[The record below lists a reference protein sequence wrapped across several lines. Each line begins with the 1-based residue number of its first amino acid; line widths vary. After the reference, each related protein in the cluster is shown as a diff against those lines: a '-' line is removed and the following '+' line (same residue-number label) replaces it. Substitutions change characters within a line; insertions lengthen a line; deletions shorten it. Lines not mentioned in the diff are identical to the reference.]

1 MKLHKQIMSGTTAAS
16 YGCIATFENADGL
29 VMTRHATG
37 NPIAACRRL
46 CDHAESIDPTYRL
59 VSYSTPTSVYGDFV
73 GRGIRHNLKGE
84 MIRFPS
90 GEKRACAKAGRPHM
104 IHERC
109 GA

>member
-1 MKLHKQIMSGTTAAS
+1 MKLHKQIMGGTTAAS

-46 CDHAESIDPTYRL
+46 CDHA
-59 VSYSTPTSVYGDFV
+59 V